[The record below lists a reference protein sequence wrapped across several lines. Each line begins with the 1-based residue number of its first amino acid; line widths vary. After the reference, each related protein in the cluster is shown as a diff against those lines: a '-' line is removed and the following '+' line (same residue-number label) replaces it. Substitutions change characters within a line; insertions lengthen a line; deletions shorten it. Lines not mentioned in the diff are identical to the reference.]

1 MASRHRHQL
10 RQYLDT
16 HKNRKSSPEASSP
29 GSSSRSSRAVDY
41 LSRRKVPTKIV
52 GRASIND
59 LPDEI
64 LLKIFGYLDAQGLL
78 TAGQICQ
85 RWKALANDN
94 FLWNKIC
101 ERFAAIPTVS
111 RQQQQ
116 QQQEARGERLPASH
130 WKKMCLKKC
139 EEERNKRAFKLLG
152 KVNPYSGIPKNAE
165 KAIKSAGISFQLS
178 MVDRQGKENPL
189 YSRDIF
195 YHCMCLSVRWY
206 DLQVLPLKEICNVK
220 IFSCNPLF
228 FMSDGRPYSNS
239 PYQRSLLMSFDL
251 KWEDYKRTAAPIG
264 ADDMVDLYSLP
275 QGLLVAVWK
284 ADSELAFVSVGLHL
298 NGLLQKCLKGNPTEI
313 YTVPAHKIRPD
324 DIDSKYGLHD
334 YSCTIEFR
342 TMRQSI
348 WHYQFRNLYCK
359 ADKMGPG
366 FAEFPIIRR
375 DVPSD
380 HAMLPKKL
388 NFPWKTEAFKGTVE
402 NGIWLDVTVMDEKKE
417 IFWHKSSAVKIT
429 SQMMQSNLNFEFTNQ
444 EIFHITCADDK
455 GKIYMEM
462 SQNDQKEFFII
473 VLDLMLSLVAVND
486 WFGTKYS

>member
-1 MASRHRHQL
+1 MASHHRQQL

-16 HKNRKSSPEASSP
+16 HKNRKSSSDAGSRSSTNYIESRFKSTHEVSTP
-29 GSSSRSSRAVDY
+29 GSSSRSGRAVDY
-41 LSRRKVPTKIV
+41 LSRRKAPTKIV
-52 GRASIND
+52 GRANIND

-64 LLKIFGYLDAQGLL
+64 VLKIFGYLDAQGLL

-101 ERFAAIPTVS
+101 ERYAAIPTVS
-111 RQQQQ
+111 RRQQL
-116 QQQEARGERLPASH
+116 QQEASGERLSASH

-139 EEERNKRAFKLLG
+139 EEERNKRAMKLLG
-152 KVNPYSGIPKNAE
+152 KVNPYSGIPKDVE

-178 MVDRQGKENPL
+178 LVDRQGKENPL

-206 DLQVLPLKEICNVK
+206 DLQVLPLKEIRKVK

-251 KWEDYKRTAAPIG
+251 KWEDYKKSAAPIG
-264 ADDMVDLYSLP
+264 SDDMVDLYSLP

-298 NGLLQKCLKGNPTEI
+298 NGLLQRCLKGNPT
-313 YTVPAHKIRPD
+313 D
-324 DIDSKYGLHD
+324 
-334 YSCTIEFR
+334 CTIELR

-348 WHYQFRNLYCK
+348 WHNQFRNLDCR
-359 ADKMGPG
+359 ADSMGPG

-375 DVPSD
+375 DFTSD
-380 HAMLPKKL
+380 HVILPKKL
-388 NFPWKTEAFKGTVE
+388 NFPWKTEAFKGTIE
-402 NGIWLDVTVMDEKKE
+402 NGIWLDVTIMDEKKE
-417 IFWHKSSAVKIT
+417 IFWHKSSAVKIS

-455 GKIYMEM
+455 GKIYME
-462 SQNDQKEFFII
+462 I
-473 VLDLMLSLVAVND
+473 VQALFMIELICAL
-486 WFGTKYS
+486 